1 MTADEGMHTEYE
13 RPHFREEVNLFSKS
27 TVRPVDLNSI
37 SWLEESFT
45 NVSVVFFPLTETSG
59 CSSNKTK
66 AEYGLFK
73 YPHTDGVTVVV
84 E

>member
-1 MTADEGMHTEYE
+1 MTSDEGMQTEYE

-45 NVSVVFFPLTETSG
+45 NVSVVFCLV
-59 CSSNKTK
+59 
-66 AEYGLFK
+66 
-73 YPHTDGVTVVV
+73 D
-84 E
+84 